1 MIPQT
6 YSWYFRHEYFCGISF
21 CFVMLGVLIC
31 FLGADNFLY
40 SQSRVPVLPARGTTA
55 ATVRDP
61 FNDSLRAT
69 IASAVSDSARVDALN
84 TVARALRYTKF
95 AEAIRLASEALAIAE
110 RINYTNGTARAHY
123 NIGTVNTRMGN
134 YAQAL
139 ESHVTALLL
148 YAKTGNTLGTAYCYM
163 DMGNV
168 YLYREEYSR
177 TKEHLLQALALLQKI
192 QDKAGLGICANNLGV
207 IYEKTHL
214 YDSALYW
221 HNQSLALKLQL
232 ADSAGIAYSYFNLG
246 AIHFLQGD
254 FVRALEY
261 EQQSLALREPRG
273 NSYPLGES
281 YQLLGSIYASLAD
294 NVRAL
299 GYFRQAAAVA
309 TAIGAP
315 QILKESYD
323 GIALRFVSE
332 KIFDSAYYYRMLNVH
347 LADSL
352 KSVSS
357 TKRIAEMQSRLTMAD
372 QQRRIE
378 VLGQEQ
384 ARQRVQFIAA
394 IVVLILLTALAV
406 VLAIFIRRKQRDNT
420 LLQEQNGQILH
431 QQTILEQQATDIE
444 LANTEL
450 NEKNFA
456 LQRQQSILEEQ
467 AGEIELANTA
477 LHEQNVVLEELNK
490 QKSEF
495 LAIASHD
502 LKNPLSSIV
511 MASSVVR
518 RYIDKISTEEIVT
531 QMDGIERTAVRMR
544 DIILNIL
551 DAQAVDAGHI
561 VLNMADVD
569 LVETVRTVGSEYNF
583 RAESKEIHL
592 LLELPT
598 HIVVAHTDEAI
609 IHQVLDNLV
618 SNALKYSPPRK
629 RVWLG
634 VANQGET
641 VRLFVRDEGQGLN
654 DDDKKKLFGRFAKL
668 SARPTAGE
676 NSTGLGLSIVKKL
689 VETLGGSIRVES
701 EYGHGATFIVEL
713 PLRQTQSA
721 MTPKV

>member
-6 YSWYFRHEYFCGISF
+6 YCWYFRRECSCGISF
-21 CFVMLGVLIC
+21 CFVVLWELIC
-31 FLGADNFLY
+31 LLGADSFLY
-40 SQSRVPVLPARGTTA
+40 SQPRVPAQSASGTTA
-55 ATVRDP
+55 ATVSDP
-61 FNDSLRAT
+61 INDSLRMAIT
-69 IASAVSDSARVDALN
+69 TAVSDSARVDALN
-84 TVARALRYTKF
+84 TLSRALRFTRF
-95 AEAIRLASEALAIAE
+95 SEAIRLASEALAIAE
-110 RINYTNGTARAHY
+110 RIHYTNGAARAHY
-123 NIGTVNTRMGN
+123 NIGYANSRMGN
-134 YAQAL
+134 YAQSL
-139 ESHVTALLL
+139 ESYVTALLL
-148 YAKTGNTLGTAYCYM
+148 YEKTANKNGTAYCYM
-163 DMGNV
+163 GMGNV
-168 YLYREEYSR
+168 HLYREEYQR
-177 TKEHLLQALALLQKI
+177 TKEYHFRAMSLFEQSKEAE
-192 QDKAGLGICANNLGV
+192 GLCICANNLGLV
-207 IYEKTHL
+207 YEKL
-214 YDSALYW
+214 QMYDSSVYW
-221 HNQSLALKLQL
+221 HTRSLHLAEQL
-232 ADSAGIAYSYFNLG
+232 ADPTYTAYSYFNLG
-246 AIHFLQGD
+246 AIHYLQGD
-254 FVRALEY
+254 YTGALDY
-261 EQQSLALREPRG
+261 EQRALALRVPRG
-273 NSYPLGES
+273 NSYSLGES
-281 YQLLGSIYASLAD
+281 YQLLGSIYA
-294 NVRAL
+294 AL
-299 GYFRQAAAVA
+299 GNDMQALEYFRQATEVA
-309 TAIGAP
+309 IAIGAP
-315 QILKESYD
+315 QILKDSYD
-323 GIALRFVSE
+323 RIALHFVAQ

-352 KSVSS
+352 KSVAS
-357 TKRIAEMQSRLTMAD
+357 TKRIAEMQSRLAMAD

-420 LLQEQNGQILH
+420 LLQEQNGQILN

-450 NEKNFA
+450 NEKNLA

-518 RYIDKISTEEIVT
+518 RYIDKISTEEIVM
-531 QMDGIERTAVRMR
+531 QMEGIERTAARMR

-569 LVETVRTVGSEYNF
+569 LVETVREVGSEYNF
-583 RAESKEIHL
+583 RAETKEIQL

-598 HIVVAHTDEAI
+598 HLVVAHTDEAI
-609 IHQVLDNLV
+609 IRQILDNLV
-618 SNALKYSPPRK
+618 SNALKYSPPQK

-654 DDDKKKLFGRFAKL
+654 DDDKKRLFGRFAKL

-713 PLRQTQSA
+713 PLRQAQSA
-721 MTPKV
+721 LASKV